1 MTTTLVIVF
10 GTALMSSVFTLALGY
25 ILLNRYLRAR
35 VEVALREV
43 IRRINAEVGPEI
55 ESRVKTGV
63 RDGIRSISSREVL
76 RETTRTM
83 ARTGAELVNEG
94 IKPFLKKRRP
104 RSESDMLNGDD
115 DDFY

>member
-1 MTTTLVIVF
+1 
-10 GTALMSSVFTLALGY
+10 
-25 ILLNRYLRAR
+25 
-35 VEVALREV
+35 
-43 IRRINAEVGPEI
+43 
-55 ESRVKTGV
+55 
-63 RDGIRSISSREVL
+63 L